1 MGGAYFGTGGVGD
14 SLGAGRLMREH
25 AESSGALTVL
35 ANTEIVGIDTAQDGA
50 GAARPVG
57 RVTRVRTTAGD
68 IETETCVICCG
79 VWSPRLARMAG
90 ARIPLT
96 PIAHQIVS

>member
-14 SLGAGRLMREH
+14 SLRAGTLMREH

-57 RVTRVRTTAGD
+57 RVTRLPTTGGD
-68 IETETCVICCG
+68 SETETSVVCCG
-79 VWSPRLARMAG
+79 PRAPRLARIAG
-90 ARIPLT
+90 ARIPRA
-96 PIAHQIVS
+96 PHVHQMI